1 MIPQEFREY
10 GLTRYAGV
18 TESGLQVFVFPRS
31 GLQTKHALLAV
42 RFGGC
47 DLRFTLR
54 GKWKEV
60 PPGTAHYME
69 HKMFDMPGYHAAMKL
84 SAAGA
89 GANAF
94 TSSDKTGYHF
104 SCAEGF
110 MQDLEELLTYVST
123 PYFTEES
130 VAKERG
136 IIAQEIR
143 MREDQPGR
151 RVRTEL
157 MKALYARHPIREG
170 NLGTEE
176 SIARITPDLLYACHE
191 AFYRPENMVLCCAGD
206 VDPEAVFALASR
218 LLPEKPRRKL
228 PERDRGGEEELAPA
242 RVRTETE
249 MSVSM
254 PVFLL
259 GSKLPFAPEGKE
271 WQRRLLLAE
280 LSCALFLGESS
291 PLYAALYDEG
301 LANRS
306 FSAGVMDFPGGA
318 VCTAGGRSPGPR
330 EALGRI
336 VDAAEAFRTDRETA
350 ARFRR
355 LQKAA
360 RGNFIMALDSL
371 PGLCHT
377 QADGYFMGF
386 DGMEAPM
393 IRDGL
398 EPEEAEAFIRETF
411 RADRLAVSVVRPMES
426 GKG

>member
-1 MIPQEFREY
+1 MIPKEFAEY
-10 GLTRYAGV
+10 GITRFSGV
-18 TESGLQVFVFPRS
+18 TESGLTVYVFPRS

-42 RFGGC
+42 KFGGC
-47 DLRFTLR
+47 DLRFTIR
-54 GKWKEV
+54 GKWRDV
-60 PPGTAHYME
+60 PAGAAHYME
-69 HKMFDMPGYHAAMKL
+69 HKMFEMPGYHAAMKL

-89 GANAF
+89 RANGF

-104 SCAEGF
+104 SCTEGF
-110 MQDLEELLTYVST
+110 MPDLEELITYVST

-130 VAKERG
+130 VAKEQG

-176 SIARITPDLLYACHE
+176 SIARITPDLLYGCHE
-191 AFYRPENMVLCCAGD
+191 SFYRPDNMVLCCAGD
-206 VDPEAVFALASR
+206 VDPEAIFALASR
-218 LLPEKPRRKL
+218 LMPEKPKRKP
-228 PERDRGGEEELAPA
+228 PERDRGEEEDLAPV

-249 MSVSM
+249 MPVSM

-259 GSKLPFAPEGKE
+259 GSKLSFAPEGKD

-280 LSCALFLGESS
+280 LSCALFLGEGS
-291 PLYAALYDEG
+291 PLYADLYDRG
-301 LANRS
+301 AINRS
-306 FSAGVMDFPGGA
+306 FSAGVTDFPGGG
-318 VCTAGGRSPGPR
+318 VCCAGGRCNDPQGV
-330 EALGRI
+330 LGRI
-336 VDAAEAFRTDRETA
+336 VDAAETFRADRETA
-350 ARFRR
+350 ERFRR

-360 RGNFIMALDSL
+360 RGNFIMALDSFFD
-371 PGLCHT
+371 LCHT
-377 QADGYFMGF
+377 QADGHFMGF

-393 IRDGL
+393 IQSEL

-411 RADRLAVSVVRPMES
+411 RADRLALSVVRPTES